1 MIRSKQWCIQQRPE
15 GGYFIT
21 QVLSSTQ
28 KTISF
33 APIVESE
40 TLDKKTYGGTINY
53 TFTPEDYHLYTDTF
67 PKLKPELLCLQVK
80 KRFTDLGIAMDAA
93 GLVHRSKELPGKAGV
108 LNSLFIRQED
118 LANNLPQISSM
129 TGIRKCKL
137 IPAAASIAGLIQAV
151 TDKAVLVFLIGTRF
165 SHVLVVNN
173 GVPIYNQSLAQTGPG
188 QVEEAL
194 IPNAVDF
201 ARVTLRKDHDIDDFN
216 IISLG
221 PGRDTINLDTMGI
234 EEWHPDFSQAVS
246 TSQPEDILQYPH
258 LFGAYFADPTYSFI
272 PKDFEKSWLIQS
284 VSRITAV
291 GACIASVVL
300 LAGWLYFRPIL
311 KEQHN
316 QYQSMSAEL
325 DQQRVTI
332 QDRMPQTTIL
342 NNFERLVNIRT
353 KAKQESRL
361 DVLAQQ
367 LSLALPEK
375 VRITEFKI
383 QRQKINEKNGLSMP
397 PAAGPDPNATMPMA
411 PEELSIPEKTQARA
425 FTLSL
430 TCKSVGNYTEVTT
443 RFEKTATALNKRFGV
458 ENLTWTYR
466 EADKSGTIQCNLF
479 PQPGGQT
486 DEL

>member
-1 MIRSKQWCIQQRPE
+1 MIRRKQWCIQQRPE

-21 QVLSSTQ
+21 QVLSAT
-28 KTISF
+28 KNTISF
-33 APIVESE
+33 SPIIESE
-40 TLDKKTYGGTINY
+40 TLDEKYGGVINY

-67 PKLKPELLCLQVK
+67 PKLKPELLSLQVK

-108 LNSLFIRQED
+108 VNSLFIHQED

-137 IPAAASIAGLIQAV
+137 IPAAVSIAGLIRTV
-151 TDKAVLVFLIGTRF
+151 TDKAVLVFLIGIRF
-165 SHVLVVNN
+165 SHVLVVKN

-201 ARVTLRKDHDIDDFN
+201 ARVTLRKDHDIDAFN
-216 IISLG
+216 VICLG
-221 PGRDTINLDTMGI
+221 IGRDTINLKTLGI
-234 EEWHPDFSQAVS
+234 EEWHPDFSKALV
-246 TSQPEDILQYPH
+246 TSQPEDILHYPH

-272 PKDFEKSWLIQS
+272 PKDFEKSWMIQS
-284 VSRITAV
+284 ASRIAAIGAGITAV
-291 GACIASVVL
+291 GL
-300 LAGWLYFRPIL
+300 LAGWFYFQPIL
-311 KEQHN
+311 KDQQK
-316 QYQSMSAEL
+316 QYHIMSAEL
-325 DQQRVTI
+325 DQQRNVI
-332 QDRMPQTTIL
+332 QGRMPQTTML
-342 NNFERLVNIRT
+342 NNFERLVNIRE
-353 KAKQESRL
+353 KAKKEFRL

-383 QRQKINEKNGLSMP
+383 QRQEIEEGNALSMP
-397 PAAGPDPNATMPMA
+397 PETGPDPYETLPMA
-411 PEELSIPEKTQARA
+411 SEELSIPEKTQARA

-430 TCKSVGNYTEVTT
+430 TCNSVGNYTEVTT
-443 RFEKTATALNKRFGV
+443 RFEKTATALNERFGV
-458 ENLTWTYR
+458 ENLTWSYR
-466 EADKSGTIQCNLF
+466 EADQSGTIQCNLF
-479 PQPGGQT
+479 PQPGGQA